1 MYTQHVYPV
10 RLGLVLAILMF
21 FGILVIAL
29 LTRYHYGGM
38 MFKLLEDSYPGC
50 HNKTGWGIMTCA
62 FMGAID
68 GFVGGALIGVLY
80 NALDVSF

>member
-10 RLGLVLAILMF
+10 RLGLVFAILMF
-21 FGILVIAL
+21 AGVLVITL

-38 MFKLLEDSYPGC
+38 MFKLLEDTYPGC
-50 HNKTGWGIMTCA
+50 HHKSGWGIMACA
-62 FMGAID
+62 VMGSID

-80 NALDVSF
+80 NLLDVSF